1 MTPADGARSA
11 AALDE
16 ALLRCADEPIAVPG
30 AIQPHGAL
38 VAVTEPD
45 LAVVLASANAAAV
58 LGAEVT
64 GRTLADLLGPADTAR
79 LRAGLAGDLAEI
91 DPLRVDLAGGPVD
104 LVVHRADGLLV
115 TEWEPLTGA
124 AEAGPAWHRRLP
136 SVLQRL
142 SDTASLEEL
151 TAVLARD
158 VRALTGFD
166 RVMVYRFDREW
177 NGEVVAEDRRDDL
190 EPFLGL
196 WYPAADIPAQAR
208 ALYATNWL
216 RLIPDAGYTRVP
228 LEPAAVP
235 GSGRPLDLS
244 GAVLRSVSPVHLE
257 YLANMGVVA
266 SMSVSLIDRGRLWGL
281 IACHHYA
288 GPRRPSY
295 ADRVAAEFLGRTAS
309 LLLHTKVAAGA
320 QGDVV
325 GVAQRSADLAAAVGR
340 AGRTSLPA
348 LTEGPATVLD
358 LLPAG
363 GVAARLD
370 GRLRLLGETPPA
382 ARVGPLVSALLEA
395 DVPVTDALSR
405 VLPDAADLAGTA
417 SGVLA
422 VGLDGGDFLAWF
434 RPETPREVTW
444 GGNPHKTQVTATGR
458 LSPRRSFEAW
468 TETVRGTARPWA
480 EHEVATAR
488 ALAGQVAAAARVRAE
503 QENRMAA
510 ALQRTLLLDELP
522 KVPGVDLAAR
532 YLPSADDVVGG
543 DWYDLV
549 PLPSGRVSLVL
560 GDVAGHGLSAAAVT
574 AQLRHALRAAL
585 LRDQGPGAALGELNR
600 LLTALLPGEM
610 ATVVVA
616 ELDPRS
622 GEVAVARAGHLPVLS
637 TAAGFVQAGRGPAL
651 GLLDDAGYPET
662 RLRLAAEERLLLFS
676 DGLVERRGEPID
688 GGLAA
693 LEAAAA
699 AGGPDVSSLLDAVL
713 AALDPP
719 DTDDVTL
726 LGLGRTKD
734 PCSPP
739 PARSRRAPDRG
750 PNSD

>member
-1 MTPADGARSA
+1 MTTAESPLPDGATADAVLS
-11 AALDE
+11 E

-38 VAVTEPD
+38 LAVTEPD
-45 LAVVLASANAAAV
+45 LTVVVASANAARV
-58 LGAEVT
+58 FGTDVG
-64 GRTLADLLGPADTAR
+64 GRTLAELLEPADLHR
-79 LRAGLAGDLAEI
+79 LRAGLAGDAGDLAELN
-91 DPLRVDLAGGPVD
+91 PVRLALPGGPVD

-115 TEWEPLTGA
+115 TEWELLEGA

-142 SDTASLEEL
+142 SGTATLEEL
-151 TAVLARD
+151 TEVLARD

-166 RVMVYRFDREW
+166 RVMVNRFDRDW
-177 NGEVVAEDRRDDL
+177 NGEVVAEDRRADL

-208 ALYATNWL
+208 ALYATNWM
-216 RLIPDAGYTRVP
+216 RLIPDARYTRVP
-228 LEPAAVP
+228 LEPATVP
-235 GSGRPLDLS
+235 ATGRPLDLS
-244 GAVLRSVSPVHLE
+244 GAMLRSVSPVHLE

-281 IACHHYA
+281 IACHHYD

-295 ADRVAAEFLGRTAS
+295 TDRVAAEFLGRTAS
-309 LLLHTKVAAGA
+309 LLLPTTVDAAE

-325 GVAQRSADLAAAVGR
+325 GVAQRSADLVAAVGR
-340 AGRTSLPA
+340 AGRTPLPA
-348 LTEGPATVLD
+348 LTEGGGGAPSVLGLFPAT
-358 LLPAG
+358 G
-363 GVAARLD
+363 AAVRLD

-382 ARVGPLVSALLEA
+382 ERVGPLVEALLA
-395 DVPVTDALSR
+395 AGAPVTDSLPR
-405 VLPDAADLAGTA
+405 VLPGAADLAGTA

-444 GGNPHKTQVTATGR
+444 GGNPHKTEIAASGR

-468 TETVRGTARPWA
+468 TEIVRGTARPWR
-480 EHEVATAR
+480 EHEVAAAR
-488 ALAGQVAAAARVRAE
+488 SLAEQVAVAGRVRAE
-503 QENRMAA
+503 EENRMAA

-549 PLPSGRVSLVL
+549 PLPSGRVSFVL
-560 GDVAGHGLSAAAVT
+560 GDVAGHGLTAAAVT
-574 AQLRHALRAAL
+574 AQLRHALRATL
-585 LRDQGPGAALGELNR
+585 LRDLGPGTALAELNR

-610 ATVVVA
+610 ATAVVA
-616 ELDPRS
+616 ELDPAT
-622 GEVAVARAGHLPVLS
+622 GEVAIASAGHLPVLS
-637 TAAGFVQAGRGPAL
+637 TTAGFLRAGRGPAL
-651 GLLDDAGYPET
+651 GILDDAEYAET
-662 RLRLAAEERLLLFS
+662 RLRLTGDERLLLFS
-676 DGLVERRGEPID
+676 DGLVERRGEPVD
-688 GGLAA
+688 AGLSVLESAA
-693 LEAAAA
+693 TAEGA
-699 AGGPDVSSLLDAVL
+699 DVSAVLDAVL
-713 AALDPP
+713 AVLDPP

-726 LGLGRTKD
+726 LGLGRV
-734 PCSPP
+734 
-739 PARSRRAPDRG
+739 G
-750 PNSD
+750 

>member
-1 MTPADGARSA
+1 MTPAESTAEQTLLA
-11 AALDE
+11 E

-38 VAVTEPD
+38 LAVTEPD
-45 LAVVLASANAAAV
+45 LAVVVASANAAAV
-58 LGAEVT
+58 LGGEPA
-64 GRTLADLLGPADTAR
+64 GARLGDLLDPADTAR
-79 LRAGLAGDLAEI
+79 LRAGLAGDLAELN
-91 DPLRVDLAGGPVD
+91 PLRVELPGGPAD
-104 LVVHRADGLLV
+104 LVVHRAGGLLV
-115 TEWEPLTGA
+115 TEWEPLAGA
-124 AEAGPAWHRRLP
+124 AEAGPVWHRRLP

-142 SDTASLEEL
+142 SDTATLEEL

-158 VRALTGFD
+158 VRGLTGFD
-166 RVMVYRFDREW
+166 RVMVYRFDAEW
-177 NGEVVAEDRRDDL
+177 NGEVVAEDRRADL

-216 RLIPDAGYTRVP
+216 RLIPDARYARVP
-228 LEPAAVP
+228 LQPPAVP
-235 GSGRPLDLS
+235 GAGQPLDLAGS
-244 GAVLRSVSPVHLE
+244 MLRSVSPVHLE

-266 SMSVSLIDRGRLWGL
+266 SMSVSLIERGRLWGL

-295 ADRVAAEFLGRTAS
+295 PDRVAAEFLGRTAS
-309 LLLHTKVAAGA
+309 LLLPTKAAAAA
-320 QGDVV
+320 QEDVV
-325 GVAQRSADLAAAVGR
+325 GVAQRSADLLAAVGR
-340 AGRTSLPA
+340 AGRTPLPA
-348 LTEGPATVLD
+348 LTEADDTSRPTVLD
-358 LLPAG
+358 LLPAAG
-363 GVAARLD
+363 AAVRLD

-382 ARVGPLVSALLEA
+382 ERVGPLVEALLA
-395 DVPVTDALSR
+395 AGTPVTDALPR
-405 VLPDAADLAGTA
+405 VLPAAADLAGVA

-444 GGNPHKTQVTATGR
+444 GGNPHKTEVTASGR

-468 TETVRGTARPWA
+468 TETVRGTARPWR
-480 EHEVATAR
+480 EHEVAAAR
-488 ALAGQVAAAARVRAE
+488 ALGGQVAAAGRVRVA

-574 AQLRHALRAAL
+574 AQLRHALRATL
-585 LRDQGPGAALGELNR
+585 LRDLGPGAALGELNR

-616 ELDPRS
+616 ELDPAT
-622 GEVAVARAGHLPVLS
+622 GEVAVASAGHLPVLS
-637 TAAGFVQAGRGPAL
+637 TGSGFLRAGRGPAL
-651 GLLDDAGYPET
+651 GVLDDADYAET
-662 RLRLAAEERLLLFS
+662 RLRLTGDERLLLFS
-676 DGLVERRGEPID
+676 DGLVERRGEPVD
-688 GGLAA
+688 AGLAA

-699 AGGPDVSSLLDAVL
+699 AGGAEVSGLLDAVL
-713 AALDPP
+713 AVLDPSHR
-719 DTDDVTL
+719 DDVTL
-726 LGLGRTKD
+726 LGLGRV
-734 PCSPP
+734 
-739 PARSRRAPDRG
+739 A
-750 PNSD
+750 